1 MFCPRVSTISFS
13 ASTKHYQD
21 VMMAKLNKQQLALLK
36 EIPADQLMQ
45 IICDIAEDNGQA
57 KSFLI
62 NKYLLTPEESLK
74 KAEAEYKR
82 VIKTKRFYD
91 YYEAAIFLRGYT
103 GMSYFHLKRRYQR
116 CLKKPRRFAM
126 IYCSHLI
133 KSAKLL
139 IHQMDH
145 GWTIIMVLSK
155 YG

>member
-1 MFCPRVSTISFS
+1 
-13 ASTKHYQD
+13 
-21 VMMAKLNKQQLALLK
+21 MAKLNKKQLALLK

-74 KAEAEYKR
+74 KAEAENKR

-91 YYEAAIFLRGYT
+91 YYEAAIFFEGLYRNVIFPLEKT
-103 GMSYFHLKRRYQR
+103 VSTLPE
-116 CLKKPRRFAM
+116 KPRRFAM

>member
-21 VMMAKLNKQQLALLK
+21 VMMAKLNKKQLALLK

-45 IICDIAEDNGQA
+45 IICDIAESNGQA

-82 VIKTKRFYD
+82 VIKTK
-91 YYEAAIFLRGYT
+91 T
-103 GMSYFHLKRRYQR
+103 
-116 CLKKPRRFAM
+116 
-126 IYCSHLI
+126 
-133 KSAKLL
+133 LL
-139 IHQMDH
+139 
-145 GWTIIMVLSK
+145 
-155 YG
+155 

>member
-21 VMMAKLNKQQLALLK
+21 VMMAKLNKKQLALLK

-74 KAEAEYKR
+74 KAETGYKR
-82 VIKTKRFYD
+82 VIKTKHFYD
-91 YYEAAIFLRGYT
+91 HYEAAFFLRDYT
-103 GMSYFHLKRRYQR
+103 GMSYFHLKGRYQL
-116 CLKKPRRFAM
+116 CLRKQRHFAM

-133 KSAKLL
+133 KSAKSL

-145 GWTIIMVLSK
+145 GWTIIMVQSR

>member
-1 MFCPRVSTISFS
+1 
-13 ASTKHYQD
+13 
-21 VMMAKLNKQQLALLK
+21 MMAKLNKKQLALLK
-36 EIPADQLMQ
+36 EMPADQLMQ
-45 IICDIAEDNGQA
+45 IICDIAENNGQA
-57 KSFLI
+57 KSFII

-82 VIKTKRFYD
+82 VIKKNAFMIIMKQRF
-91 YYEAAIFLRGYT
+91 FLRGYT

-155 YG
+155 HG

>member
-1 MFCPRVSTISFS
+1 
-13 ASTKHYQD
+13 
-21 VMMAKLNKQQLALLK
+21 MAKLNKKQLSLLK
-36 EIPADQLMQ
+36 EMPAEQLMQ

-91 YYEAAIFLRGYT
+91 YYEAAIFFEGLYR
-103 GMSYFHLKRRYQR
+103 KRRYQR

-133 KSAKLL
+133 KSAKLQ

>member
-1 MFCPRVSTISFS
+1 
-13 ASTKHYQD
+13 
-21 VMMAKLNKQQLALLK
+21 MAKLNKKQLALLK
-36 EIPADQLMQ
+36 EMPADQLMQ
-45 IICDIAEDNGQA
+45 IICDIAENNGQA
-57 KSFLI
+57 KSFII

-82 VIKTKRFYD
+82 VIKKNAFMIIMKQRF
-91 YYEAAIFLRGYT
+91 FLRGYT

-155 YG
+155 HG

>member
-1 MFCPRVSTISFS
+1 MLVVCFLMESNVERDTMRNLNKIWISFS

-91 YYEAAIFLRGYT
+91 YYEAAIF
-103 GMSYFHLKRRYQR
+103 F
-116 CLKKPRRFAM
+116 
-126 IYCSHLI
+126 
-133 KSAKLL
+133 
-139 IHQMDH
+139 
-145 GWTIIMVLSK
+145 
-155 YG
+155 